1 MQKHEK
7 FPKYPLKNGPGP
19 SEKIILENFKFHI
32 RNLRKISYH
41 IGLYPNEFRQK
52 VFFFNHP
59 TTAPHT
65 KKVAETITSRPL
77 SETPTKNLF
86 NVGFFNARSIRNKT
100 EFLFELAKKT
110 SPSYDLIFIVESWL
124 DDRTLDAQVCPKGY
138 NIIRK
143 DRKSDTATRGGGVL
157 ILHKT
162 YIQLIDKTK
171 NTSDLEHLCVD
182 VCTSKKSHNTS
193 SQRFVCYYSPP
204 GQSKD
209 NIFRLC
215 QSIRNYLQRSPVY
228 IVGDFNLPNINWL
241 TNTSSSNSE
250 EQFLDLCLDLNLTQH
265 VKEPTHLS
273 GSTLDLILTNP
284 TADNLMIKSEISA
297 PFTSSCDHNFISF
310 QTSMTITKPEF
321 DGKTFY
327 CYRKGNYVAINNAL
341 SSISWDR
348 LFNDCNYDV
357 QTVYDNFLS
366 IIHSLMNRYIPK
378 QSPSVRVKHNRKLR
392 ILARK
397 KAKLYQRLKVDKS
410 LKSSYKNLSL
420 EYDNAVRDFYD
431 KIESNV
437 CNSSNNSAFYNYAS
451 KTFQFRRSIPAIVSD
466 DGELLTE
473 NSKKAEHFNKTF
485 QSVFT
490 QDNAIPMNLHPKTQ
504 AVFNNIHISSD
515 KITMALHNIAPKTSA
530 TPDGI
535 PPLVLKKIG
544 FTILD
549 FLTKFFQLS
558 LSSGCLP
565 KQWKTANIIP
575 IHKKSSKD
583 KAGNYRPISMTSS
596 ICRLLESIIKND
608 VLQYLMSNNMI
619 SDQQQG
625 FLPKRGTVTQLL
637 KTLNDWTLSHDQKQ
651 PLNVIYTDFAKAFDR
666 VSHKKLSETL
676 SSYGLGGNI
685 LNWINEFLTGRTQR
699 VEIEGVLSSPLA
711 VISGVPQGSVLGPL
725 LFIIFIDDIRHCC
738 IENCK
743 IGLYADD
750 SKIYSQHPKA
760 LQDSLVS

>member
-1 MQKHEK
+1 
-7 FPKYPLKNGPGP
+7 
-19 SEKIILENFKFHI
+19 
-32 RNLRKISYH
+32 
-41 IGLYPNEFRQK
+41 
-52 VFFFNHP
+52 
-59 TTAPHT
+59 
-65 KKVAETITSRPL
+65 
-77 SETPTKNLF
+77 
-86 NVGFFNARSIRNKT
+86 
-100 EFLFELAKKT
+100 
-110 SPSYDLIFIVESWL
+110 
-124 DDRTLDAQVCPKGY
+124 
-138 NIIRK
+138 
-143 DRKSDTATRGGGVL
+143 
-157 ILHKT
+157 
-162 YIQLIDKTK
+162 
-171 NTSDLEHLCVD
+171 
-182 VCTSKKSHNTS
+182 
-193 SQRFVCYYSPP
+193 
-204 GQSKD
+204 
-209 NIFRLC
+209 
-215 QSIRNYLQRSPVY
+215 
-228 IVGDFNLPNINWL
+228 
-241 TNTSSSNSE
+241 
-250 EQFLDLCLDLNLTQH
+250 
-265 VKEPTHLS
+265 
-273 GSTLDLILTNP
+273 
-284 TADNLMIKSEISA
+284 
-297 PFTSSCDHNFISF
+297 
-310 QTSMTITKPEF
+310 
-321 DGKTFY
+321 
-327 CYRKGNYVAINNAL
+327 
-341 SSISWDR
+341 
-348 LFNDCNYDV
+348 
-357 QTVYDNFLS
+357 
-366 IIHSLMNRYIPK
+366 
-378 QSPSVRVKHNRKLR
+378 
-392 ILARK
+392 
-397 KAKLYQRLKVDKS
+397 
-410 LKSSYKNLSL
+410 
-420 EYDNAVRDFYD
+420 
-431 KIESNV
+431 
-437 CNSSNNSAFYNYAS
+437 
-451 KTFQFRRSIPAIVSD
+451 
-466 DGELLTE
+466 
-473 NSKKAEHFNKTF
+473 
-485 QSVFT
+485 
-490 QDNAIPMNLHPKTQ
+490 MNLHPKTQ

-608 VLQYLMSNNMI
+608 VLQYLMSNNLI

-725 LFIIFIDDIRHCC
+725 LFIIFIDDIQHCC

-760 LQDSLVS
+760 LQDSLGLLDNFIRERQLSLAIDKCQHLEISAKSSHDQQFFLDACPVSQTDEVTDLGIRICSNLEWRQSVTKS